1 MKIYPKEIPIFLS
14 KNKNV
19 NFFLIYGSNFGL
31 ANQCLLN
38 LKKELNINI
47 HNPFSTVLFNYL
59 QLLNDSKILL
69 EEVETYSV
77 FEDCKNILIDI
88 RDGDNLNKIFEVLK
102 NVNERGLT
110 KHRIIV
116 SAGYLKSN
124 DFIVKYFINLKNG
137 VAIPCYDEEENSIQF
152 QLQSYLRQKNVK
164 ISEDQF
170 NKLVINFSKNTEVN
184 LNIYEKLDTL
194 GLSNNLDFEKLND
207 SVNDTTELNINDLI
221 NRSLTSRDRNV
232 FNFLNQ
238 CKIAKTSSIQI
249 CRQFLNKLRILEKI
263 LILKDRGISIEKSV
277 EQSDLN
283 IFFKDKKKTIAQAK
297 LLNLN
302 SIHQM
307 ISKIIDT
314 EIRCK
319 LAPELEY
326 FFLEN
331 TLLFIQMKLK

>member
-1 MKIYPKEIPIFLS
+1 MKIYPKEIPLFLS
-14 KNKNV
+14 KNKDTH
-19 NFFLIYGSNFGL
+19 FFFIYGSNFGL
-31 ANQCLLN
+31 ANQCLLK
-38 LKKELNINI
+38 LKKELNINMQ
-47 HNPFSTVLFNYL
+47 NPFNTVLFNYL
-59 QLLNDSKILL
+59 QLVNDSKILL

-77 FEDCKNILIDI
+77 FEECKNILVDI
-88 RDGDNLNKIFEVLK
+88 RDGGNLNRIFEVFK
-102 NVNERGLT
+102 EVIERGLT
-110 KHRIIV
+110 KHKIIV

-124 DFIVKYFINLKNG
+124 DSIVKYFTNLKNG

-184 LNIYEKLDTL
+184 LNIYEKLNTL

-207 SVNDTTELNINDLI
+207 VVDDTPELDINDLI
-221 NRSLTSRDRNV
+221 NISLTSRDQNV

-277 EQSDLN
+277 ERSDLN
-283 IFFKDKKKTIAQAK
+283 IFFKDKRKTIDQAK
-297 LLNLN
+297 LLNLDKV
-302 SIHQM
+302 HHM
-307 ISKIIDT
+307 ISKVIDT
-314 EIRCK
+314 EIKCK
-319 LAPELEY
+319 LTPELEY

-331 TLLFIQMKLK
+331 TLLFIQMKIK